1 MTNTEYLREYALL
14 PKAGHVLCALSGGR
28 DSVYLLHRL
37 LAWGEE
43 YDLTVSAA
51 HFNHKLRGIESD
63 RDEAFVRGLC
73 EAWNVPLYV
82 GAGDVRDYA
91 NKHGMGIEEAARTM
105 RYAFLE
111 QTLAEVGGNVLAT
124 AHHADDLAETM
135 LMNLVRGAGTKG
147 MSGIPPKRGN
157 IVRPIL
163 LVTRKEIDE
172 YVKLH
177 DLPYV
182 EDSTNALDDCTRN
195 LLRHRVM
202 PVLEQLNPMFAAH
215 AADAAMLLR
224 ADDDCLQQ
232 QADAFLEANSPDE
245 GIEIGKL
252 TALHEAVA
260 FRVIRSV
267 WGSGLTQA
275 HVRCI
280 MELCR
285 GEGLAYVHIP
295 NGVVRRDSG
304 RLWTDYVA
312 EIPKDA
318 LLSGDNGEIIF
329 GNFCIVWQNTVMND
343 EVHNSFNTFLFKYE
357 NIKGNVTV
365 TVRRDGDRVKLA
377 GRGCTKKLKQ
387 LFQERKL
394 TQPQRAVTPVL
405 RDEHGIIGVFGFG
418 IAQRCVA
425 EIGDKILKVQV
436 IKKERNGG

>member
-51 HFNHKLRGIESD
+51 HFNHKLRGVESD

-91 NKHGMGIEEAARTM
+91 NKYGMGIEEAARTM

-111 QTLAEVGGNVLAT
+111 QTLGEIGGNVLAT
-124 AHHADDLAETM
+124 AHHADDLAETV
-135 LMNLVRGAGTKG
+135 LRNLVRGAGAKG

-215 AADAAMLLR
+215 AA
-224 ADDDCLQQ
+224 
-232 QADAFLEANSPDE
+232 E
-245 GIEIGKL
+245 
-252 TALHEAVA
+252 
-260 FRVIRSV
+260 
-267 WGSGLTQA
+267 SG
-275 HVRCI
+275 
-280 MELCR
+280 
-285 GEGLAYVHIP
+285 
-295 NGVVRRDSG
+295 
-304 RLWTDYVA
+304 
-312 EIPKDA
+312 
-318 LLSGDNGEIIF
+318 
-329 GNFCIVWQNTVMND
+329 
-343 EVHNSFNTFLFKYE
+343 
-357 NIKGNVTV
+357 
-365 TVRRDGDRVKLA
+365 
-377 GRGCTKKLKQ
+377 
-387 LFQERKL
+387 
-394 TQPQRAVTPVL
+394 
-405 RDEHGIIGVFGFG
+405 
-418 IAQRCVA
+418 
-425 EIGDKILKVQV
+425 
-436 IKKERNGG
+436 

>member
-1 MTNTEYLREYALL
+1 MTNTEYLARYDLL
-14 PKAGHVLCALSGGR
+14 PKGGHVLCALSGGR

-51 HFNHKLRGIESD
+51 HFNHKLRDIESD
-63 RDEAFVRGLC
+63 RDEAFVRQLC
-73 EAWNVPLYV
+73 QAWNVPLYV
-82 GAGDVRDYA
+82 GAGDVRGYA
-91 NKHGMGIEEAARTM
+91 KQHGMGIEEAARTM

-111 QTLAEVGGNVLAT
+111 QTLGEIGGSALAT

-147 MSGIPPKRGN
+147 LSGIPPKRGN
-157 IVRPIL
+157 IIRPIL
-163 LVTRKEIDE
+163 LVTRKEIDD
-172 YVKLH
+172 YLKLH
-177 DLPYV
+177 ELSYV

-202 PVLEQLNPMFAAH
+202 PVLEQMNPMFAAR
-215 AADAAMLLR
+215 AAGAAMLLR

-232 QADAFLEANSPDE
+232 QADGFLEANSPDE
-245 GIEIGKL
+245 GIEIRKL
-252 TALHEAVA
+252 TDLHEAVA
-260 FRVIRSV
+260 SRVIRSV
-267 WGSGLTQA
+267 WGSGLTQE

-280 MELCR
+280 MELCH

-295 NGVVRRDSG
+295 NGVVRRDGG
-304 RLWTDYVA
+304 RLWSDHVE
-312 EIPKDA
+312 EIPEDR
-318 LLSGDNGEIIF
+318 LLAGDSGEIIF
-329 GNFCIVWQNTVMND
+329 GNFGIVWQNTVMND

-357 NIKGNVTV
+357 SIKGNVTA
-365 TVRRDGDRVKLA
+365 TVRRDGDRVKLV

-387 LFQERKL
+387 LFQEKKL
-394 TQPQRAVTPVL
+394 TQPQRAMTPVL
-405 RDEHGIIGVFGFG
+405 RDEQGIIGVFGFG

-436 IKKERNGG
+436 IKKKRNGG